1 MVMRNRQIQTVNNFG
16 NYSLSLQF
24 QRKKKDIKKKKKKT
38 LVENQSKLKCKQ
50 LKLF

>member
-24 QRKKKDIKKKKKKT
+24 QRKKKDIKKKKKT